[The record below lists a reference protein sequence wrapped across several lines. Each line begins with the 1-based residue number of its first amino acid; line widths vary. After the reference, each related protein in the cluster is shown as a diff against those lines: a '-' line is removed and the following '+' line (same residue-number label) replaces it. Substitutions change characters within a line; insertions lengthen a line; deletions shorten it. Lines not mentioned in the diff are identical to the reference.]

1 MISKRLIGLNENQM
15 QLIFKS
21 DKILSLIIVVSS
33 CAWGLYWLP
42 LRSIEQSGIVGSWS
56 IVLVNACPLLILVP
70 LIFFNL
76 DKIKK
81 YPKPIFFAGIMIGA
95 AFTFY
100 ANGLVETS
108 VIRATL
114 LFYLS
119 PIWSTIIGIIWL
131 NERLTIARV
140 ISIIVALIG
149 IIFLLYDF
157 RDQETVI
164 LNFGDFSSIL
174 SGLFWALG
182 ASILKKWS
190 NLPIIPL
197 TAIVYFSTTSLSIL
211 LAIVVYK
218 APIPSLA
225 LIGQNFPIAFIWSVI
240 VLLPSFCIIFR
251 ISQILFPGRVGIL
264 MMSEVAVAVIS
275 AKILLPEEQM
285 VILQWIGALAILLAG
300 VVEIIFG
307 FSKKNT

>member
-1 MISKRLIGLNENQM
+1 M

-56 IVLVNACPLLILVP
+56 IVLVNACPLIILVP

-76 DKIKK
+76 DKLKK
-81 YPKPIFFAGIMIGA
+81 YPKPILFAGIMIGA

-100 ANGLVETS
+100 ANGLVQTS

-149 IIFLLYDF
+149 LILLLYDF
-157 RDQETVI
+157 RNQETAM

-190 NLPIIPL
+190 KLPIIPL

-211 LAIVVYK
+211 LAIIVYK

-225 LIGQNFPIAFIWSVI
+225 LIGQNFNTAFIWSVI

-285 VILQWIGALAILLAG
+285 VILQWIGASAILLAG

-307 FSKKNT
+307 YSKKVT

>member
-1 MISKRLIGLNENQM
+1 M

-56 IVLVNACPLLILVP
+56 LVFVNACPLIILVP

-76 DKIKK
+76 DKLKK

-100 ANGLVETS
+100 ANGLVQTS

-149 IIFLLYDF
+149 LILLLYDF
-157 RDQETVI
+157 RNQETVM

-190 NLPIIPL
+190 KLPIIPL

-211 LAIVVYK
+211 LAIIVYK

-225 LIGQNFPIAFIWSVI
+225 LIGQNFSTAFIWSVI

-285 VILQWIGALAILLAG
+285 VILQWIGASAILLAG

-307 FSKKNT
+307 YSKKVT

>member
-1 MISKRLIGLNENQM
+1 M

-21 DKILSLIIVVSS
+21 DKILSLIILVSS

-76 DKIKK
+76 DKLKK

-190 NLPIIPL
+190 KLPIIPL

-211 LAIVVYK
+211 LAVVVYK

-285 VILQWIGALAILLAG
+285 VVLQWIGALAILLAG

>member
-1 MISKRLIGLNENQM
+1 M

-56 IVLVNACPLLILVP
+56 IVLVNACPLIILVP

-76 DKIKK
+76 DKFKK
-81 YPKPIFFAGIMIGA
+81 YPQPILFAGIMIGA

-100 ANGLVETS
+100 ANGLVQTS

-149 IIFLLYDF
+149 LILLLYDF
-157 RDQETVI
+157 RNQETVM

-190 NLPIIPL
+190 KLPIIPL

-211 LAIVVYK
+211 LAIIVYK

-225 LIGQNFPIAFIWSVI
+225 LIGQNFSTAFIWSVI

-285 VILQWIGALAILLAG
+285 VILQWIGASAILLAG

-307 FSKKNT
+307 YSKKVT

>member
-1 MISKRLIGLNENQM
+1 M

-42 LRSIEQSGIVGSWS
+42 LRSIEQSGIAGSWS
-56 IVLVNACPLLILVP
+56 IVLVNACPLIILVP

-76 DKIKK
+76 DKLKK
-81 YPKPIFFAGIMIGA
+81 YPKPILFAGIMIGA

-100 ANGLVETS
+100 ANGLVQTS

-140 ISIIVALIG
+140 VSIIVALIG
-149 IIFLLYDF
+149 LILLLYDF
-157 RDQETVI
+157 RNKETVI

-190 NLPIIPL
+190 KLPIIPL

-211 LAIVVYK
+211 LATIVYK

-225 LIGQNFPIAFIWSVI
+225 IIGQNFSTAFIWSVI

-285 VILQWIGALAILLAG
+285 VILQWIGASAILLAG

-307 FSKKNT
+307 YSKKTN

>member
-1 MISKRLIGLNENQM
+1 M

-76 DKIKK
+76 DKLKK

-285 VILQWIGALAILLAG
+285 VVLQWIGALAILLAG

>member
-1 MISKRLIGLNENQM
+1 M

-42 LRSIEQSGIVGSWS
+42 LRSIEQSGIAGSWS
-56 IVLVNACPLLILVP
+56 IVLVNACPLIILVP

-76 DKIKK
+76 DKLKK
-81 YPKPIFFAGIMIGA
+81 YPKPILFAGIMIGA

-100 ANGLVETS
+100 ANGLVQTS

-149 IIFLLYDF
+149 LILLLYDF
-157 RDQETVI
+157 RNQETAM

-190 NLPIIPL
+190 KLPIIPL

-211 LAIVVYK
+211 LATIVYK

-225 LIGQNFPIAFIWSVI
+225 LIGQNFSTAFIWSVI

-285 VILQWIGALAILLAG
+285 VILQWIGASAILLAG

-307 FSKKNT
+307 YSKKVT

>member
-1 MISKRLIGLNENQM
+1 M

-56 IVLVNACPLLILVP
+56 IVLVNACPLIILVP

-76 DKIKK
+76 DKFKK
-81 YPKPIFFAGIMIGA
+81 YPKPILFAGIMIGA

-100 ANGLVETS
+100 ANGLVQTS

-149 IIFLLYDF
+149 LILLLYDF
-157 RDQETVI
+157 RNQETAM

-190 NLPIIPL
+190 KLPIIPL

-211 LAIVVYK
+211 LAIIVYK

-225 LIGQNFPIAFIWSVI
+225 LIGQNFSTAFIWSVI

-275 AKILLPEEQM
+275 AKILLPQEQM
-285 VILQWIGALAILLAG
+285 VILQWIGASAILLAG

-307 FSKKNT
+307 YSKKVI

>member
-1 MISKRLIGLNENQM
+1 M

-56 IVLVNACPLLILVP
+56 IVLVNACPLIILVP

-76 DKIKK
+76 DKFKK
-81 YPKPIFFAGIMIGA
+81 YPKPILFAGIMIGA

-100 ANGLVETS
+100 ANGLVQTS

-149 IIFLLYDF
+149 LILLLYDF
-157 RDQETVI
+157 RNQETAM

-190 NLPIIPL
+190 KLPIIPL

-211 LAIVVYK
+211 LAIIVYK

-225 LIGQNFPIAFIWSVI
+225 LIGQNFSTAFIWSVI

-275 AKILLPEEQM
+275 AKVLLPEEQM
-285 VILQWIGALAILLAG
+285 VILQWIGASAILLAG

-307 FSKKNT
+307 YSKKVT

>member
-1 MISKRLIGLNENQM
+1 M

-56 IVLVNACPLLILVP
+56 IVLVNACPLLILIP

-76 DKIKK
+76 DKLKK

-149 IIFLLYDF
+149 LIFLLYDF
-157 RDQETVI
+157 RNQETAM

-190 NLPIIPL
+190 KLPIIPL

-211 LAIVVYK
+211 LALVVYK

-225 LIGQNFPIAFIWSVI
+225 LIGQNFSTAFIWSVI

>member
-1 MISKRLIGLNENQM
+1 M

-56 IVLVNACPLLILVP
+56 IVLVNACPLIILVP

-76 DKIKK
+76 DKFKK
-81 YPKPIFFAGIMIGA
+81 YPQPILFAGIMIGA

-100 ANGLVETS
+100 ANGLVQTS

-149 IIFLLYDF
+149 LILLLYDF
-157 RDQETVI
+157 RNQETAM

-190 NLPIIPL
+190 KLPIIPL

-211 LAIVVYK
+211 LAIIVYK

-225 LIGQNFPIAFIWSVI
+225 LIGQNFSTAFIWSVI

-285 VILQWIGALAILLAG
+285 VILQWIGASAILLAG

-307 FSKKNT
+307 YSKKVT

>member
-1 MISKRLIGLNENQM
+1 M

-56 IVLVNACPLLILVP
+56 IVLVNACPLIILVP

-76 DKIKK
+76 DKLKK
-81 YPKPIFFAGIMIGA
+81 YPKPILFAGIMIGA

-100 ANGLVETS
+100 ANGLVQTS

-149 IIFLLYDF
+149 LTLLLYDF
-157 RDQETVI
+157 RNQETAM

-197 TAIVYFSTTSLSIL
+197 TAVVYFSTTSLSTL
-211 LAIVVYK
+211 LAIIVYK

-225 LIGQNFPIAFIWSVI
+225 LIGQNFSTAFIWSVI

-285 VILQWIGALAILLAG
+285 VILQWIGASAILLAG

-307 FSKKNT
+307 YSKKVT

>member
-1 MISKRLIGLNENQM
+1 M

-76 DKIKK
+76 DKLKK

-190 NLPIIPL
+190 NLPIISL

-211 LAIVVYK
+211 LAVVVYK

-285 VILQWIGALAILLAG
+285 VVLQWIGALAILLAG

>member
-1 MISKRLIGLNENQM
+1 M

-56 IVLVNACPLLILVP
+56 IVLVNACPLIILVP

-76 DKIKK
+76 DKFKK
-81 YPKPIFFAGIMIGA
+81 YPKPILFAGIMIGA

-100 ANGLVETS
+100 ANGLVQTS

-149 IIFLLYDF
+149 LILLLYDF
-157 RDQETVI
+157 RNQETAM

-190 NLPIIPL
+190 KLPIIPL

-211 LAIVVYK
+211 LAIIVYK
-218 APIPSLA
+218 APIPSLV
-225 LIGQNFPIAFIWSVI
+225 LIGQNFSTAFIWSVI

-285 VILQWIGALAILLAG
+285 VILQWIGASAILLAG

-307 FSKKNT
+307 YSKKVT

>member
-1 MISKRLIGLNENQM
+1 M

-56 IVLVNACPLLILVP
+56 IVLVNACPLIILVP

-76 DKIKK
+76 DKLKK

-100 ANGLVETS
+100 ANGLVQTS

-149 IIFLLYDF
+149 LILLLYDF
-157 RDQETVI
+157 RNQETAM

-197 TAIVYFSTTSLSIL
+197 TAIVYFSTTSISIL

>member
-1 MISKRLIGLNENQM
+1 M

-56 IVLVNACPLLILVP
+56 IVLVNACPLIILVP

-76 DKIKK
+76 DKLKK
-81 YPKPIFFAGIMIGA
+81 YPKPILFAGIMIGA

-100 ANGLVETS
+100 ANGLVQTS

-149 IIFLLYDF
+149 LILLLYDF
-157 RDQETVI
+157 RNQETVM

-190 NLPIIPL
+190 KLPIIPL

-211 LAIVVYK
+211 LAIIVYK
-218 APIPSLA
+218 APIPSLG
-225 LIGQNFPIAFIWSVI
+225 LIGENFSTAFIWSVI

-285 VILQWIGALAILLAG
+285 VILQWIGASAILLAG

-307 FSKKNT
+307 YSKKVT

>member
-1 MISKRLIGLNENQM
+1 M

-285 VILQWIGALAILLAG
+285 VVLQWIGALAILLAG

>member
-1 MISKRLIGLNENQM
+1 M

-56 IVLVNACPLLILVP
+56 IVLVNACPLIILVP

-76 DKIKK
+76 DKFKK
-81 YPKPIFFAGIMIGA
+81 YPKPILFAGIMIGA

-100 ANGLVETS
+100 ANGLVQTS

-149 IIFLLYDF
+149 LILLLYDF
-157 RDQETVI
+157 RNQETAM

-190 NLPIIPL
+190 KLPIIPL

-211 LAIVVYK
+211 LAIIVYK

-225 LIGQNFPIAFIWSVI
+225 LIGQNFSTAFIWSVI

-285 VILQWIGALAILLAG
+285 VILQWIGASAILLAG

-307 FSKKNT
+307 YSKEVT

>member
-1 MISKRLIGLNENQM
+1 MHIV
-15 QLIFKS
+15 FKS
-21 DKILSLIIVVSS
+21 DKILSFIIVVSS

-42 LRSIEQSGIVGSWS
+42 LRSIEEAGIVGSWS
-56 IVLVNACPLLILVP
+56 IVFVNACPLLILVP
-70 LIFFNL
+70 LLLFNL
-76 DKIKK
+76 DQLKI
-81 YPKPIFFAGIMIGA
+81 YPKPIFFSGFMIGA

-131 NERLTIARV
+131 KERLTIARV
-140 ISIIVALIG
+140 ISIIIALLG
-149 IIFLLYDF
+149 LIFLLYNFDN
-157 RDQETVI
+157 QENKA
-164 LNFGDFSSIL
+164 LNFGDFSSVL

-190 NLPIIPL
+190 KVPILSL
-197 TAIVYFSTTSLSIL
+197 TTVVYFSTSILSIL
-211 LAIVVYK
+211 LAIVVYE
-218 APIPSLA
+218 AAIPSFSLIMENFVLA
-225 LIGQNFPIAFIWSVI
+225 FTWSVI

-264 MMSEVAVAVIS
+264 MMSEVVVAVIS
-275 AKILLPEEQM
+275 AKIFLPEEQM
-285 VILQWIGALAILLAG
+285 FVLQWVGAIAILTAG
-300 VVEIIFG
+300 LIEIVFG
-307 FSKKNT
+307 YNKNNV

>member
-1 MISKRLIGLNENQM
+1 M

-76 DKIKK
+76 GKLKK

-100 ANGLVETS
+100 ANGLVQTS

-149 IIFLLYDF
+149 LILLLYDF
-157 RDQETVI
+157 RNQETAM
-164 LNFGDFSSIL
+164 LNFGEFSSIL

-190 NLPIIPL
+190 KLPIIPL

-211 LAIVVYK
+211 LAIIVYK

-225 LIGQNFPIAFIWSVI
+225 LIGQNFSTAFIWSVI

-285 VILQWIGALAILLAG
+285 VILQWIGASAILLAG

-307 FSKKNT
+307 YSKKVT

>member
-1 MISKRLIGLNENQM
+1 MNIF
-15 QLIFKS
+15 FKS
-21 DKILSLIIVVSS
+21 DKILSLIIIVSAG
-33 CAWGLYWLP
+33 AWGLYWLP
-42 LRSIEQSGIVGSWS
+42 LRSIEQAGIIGSWS
-56 IVLVNACPLLILVP
+56 IVFVNACPLIILIP
-70 LIFFNL
+70 LLLFNL
-76 DKIKK
+76 NQLKI
-81 YPKPIFFAGIMIGA
+81 YPKPILFAGIMIGS

-131 NERLTIARV
+131 NDRLTIARV
-140 ISIIVALIG
+140 ISIFVALIG
-149 IIFLLYDF
+149 LFFLLYDLN
-157 RDQETVI
+157 DQENLI
-164 LNFGDFSSIL
+164 LNFGDFSSLL

-190 NLPIIPL
+190 KVPILSL
-197 TAIVYFSTTSLSIL
+197 TTAVYLSTTILSIF
-211 LAIVVYK
+211 LALIVYK
-218 APIPSLA
+218 APFPSFSM
-225 LIGQNFPIAFIWSVI
+225 IGQNFISAFIWSVI

-264 MMSEVAVAVIS
+264 MMSEVVVAVIS

-285 VILQWIGALAILLAG
+285 LILQWIGATAIVMAG
-300 VVEIIFG
+300 LIEILFG
-307 FSKKNT
+307 YSKKK

>member
-1 MISKRLIGLNENQM
+1 M

-56 IVLVNACPLLILVP
+56 IVLVNACPLIILVP

-76 DKIKK
+76 DKLKK

-100 ANGLVETS
+100 ANGLVQTS

-149 IIFLLYDF
+149 LILLLYDF
-157 RDQETVI
+157 RNQETAM

-190 NLPIIPL
+190 KLPIIPL

-211 LAIVVYK
+211 LAIIVYK

-225 LIGQNFPIAFIWSVI
+225 LIGQNFSTAFIWSVI

-285 VILQWIGALAILLAG
+285 VILQWIGASAILLAG

-307 FSKKNT
+307 YSKKFT

>member
-1 MISKRLIGLNENQM
+1 M

-76 DKIKK
+76 DRLKK

-182 ASILKKWS
+182 ASILKRWS

>member
-1 MISKRLIGLNENQM
+1 M

-56 IVLVNACPLLILVP
+56 IVLVNACPLIILVP

-76 DKIKK
+76 DKFKK
-81 YPKPIFFAGIMIGA
+81 YPKPILFAGIMIGA

-100 ANGLVETS
+100 ANGLVQTS

-149 IIFLLYDF
+149 LILLLYDF
-157 RDQETVI
+157 RNQETAM

-190 NLPIIPL
+190 KLPIIPL

-211 LAIVVYK
+211 LAIIVYK
-218 APIPSLA
+218 APIPSIA
-225 LIGQNFPIAFIWSVI
+225 LIGQNFSTAFIWSVI

>member
-1 MISKRLIGLNENQM
+1 M

-56 IVLVNACPLLILVP
+56 IVLVNSCPLIILVP

-76 DKIKK
+76 DKLKK

-100 ANGLVETS
+100 ANGLVQTS

-149 IIFLLYDF
+149 LILLLYDF
-157 RDQETVI
+157 RNQETAM

-190 NLPIIPL
+190 KLPIIPL

-211 LAIVVYK
+211 LAIIVYK

-225 LIGQNFPIAFIWSVI
+225 LIGQNFSTAFIWSVI

-307 FSKKNT
+307 YSKKVT

>member
-1 MISKRLIGLNENQM
+1 M

-76 DKIKK
+76 DKLKK

-149 IIFLLYDF
+149 LILLLYDF
-157 RDQETVI
+157 RNQETVM

-190 NLPIIPL
+190 KLPIIPL

-211 LAIVVYK
+211 LAVVVYK

-307 FSKKNT
+307 YSKKVT

>member
-1 MISKRLIGLNENQM
+1 MCIRDR
-15 QLIFKS
+15 FKS

-56 IVLVNACPLLILVP
+56 IVLVNACPLIILVP

-76 DKIKK
+76 DKLKK

-100 ANGLVETS
+100 ANGLVQTS

-149 IIFLLYDF
+149 LILLLYDF
-157 RDQETVI
+157 RNQETVM

-190 NLPIIPL
+190 KLPIIPL

-211 LAIVVYK
+211 LAIIVYK

-225 LIGQNFPIAFIWSVI
+225 LIGQNFSTAFIWSVI

-285 VILQWIGALAILLAG
+285 VILQWIGASAILLAG

-307 FSKKNT
+307 YSKKVT

>member
-1 MISKRLIGLNENQM
+1 M

-56 IVLVNACPLLILVP
+56 IVLVNACPLIILVP

-76 DKIKK
+76 DKLTK
-81 YPKPIFFAGIMIGA
+81 YTIPILFAGIMIGA

-100 ANGLVETS
+100 ANGLVQTS

-149 IIFLLYDF
+149 LILLLYDF
-157 RDQETVI
+157 RNQETAM

-190 NLPIIPL
+190 KLPIIPL

-211 LAIVVYK
+211 LAIIVYK

-225 LIGQNFPIAFIWSVI
+225 LIGENFSTAFIWSVI

-285 VILQWIGALAILLAG
+285 VILQWIGASAILLAG

-307 FSKKNT
+307 YSKKVT

>member
-1 MISKRLIGLNENQM
+1 M

-21 DKILSLIIVVSS
+21 DRILSLIIVVSS

-56 IVLVNACPLLILVP
+56 IVLVNACPLIILVP

-76 DKIKK
+76 DKLTK
-81 YPKPIFFAGIMIGA
+81 YPKPILFAGIMIGA

-100 ANGLVETS
+100 ANGLVQTS

-149 IIFLLYDF
+149 LILLLYDF
-157 RDQETVI
+157 RNQETAM

-190 NLPIIPL
+190 KLPIIPL

-211 LAIVVYK
+211 LAIIVYK

-225 LIGQNFPIAFIWSVI
+225 LIGQNFSTAFIWSVI

-285 VILQWIGALAILLAG
+285 VILQWIGASAILLAG

-307 FSKKNT
+307 YSKKVT

>member
-1 MISKRLIGLNENQM
+1 M

-76 DKIKK
+76 DKLKK

-190 NLPIIPL
+190 KLPIIPL

-211 LAIVVYK
+211 LAVVVYK

-285 VILQWIGALAILLAG
+285 VILQWIGASAILLAG

-307 FSKKNT
+307 YSKKVT

>member
-1 MISKRLIGLNENQM
+1 M

-76 DKIKK
+76 DKLKK

-211 LAIVVYK
+211 LAVVVYK

-275 AKILLPEEQM
+275 AKILLPDEQM

>member
-1 MISKRLIGLNENQM
+1 M

-56 IVLVNACPLLILVP
+56 IVLVNACPLIILVP

-76 DKIKK
+76 DKLKK

-100 ANGLVETS
+100 ANGLVQTS

-149 IIFLLYDF
+149 LILLLYDF
-157 RDQETVI
+157 RNQETVM

-190 NLPIIPL
+190 KLPIIPL

-211 LAIVVYK
+211 LAIIVYK

-225 LIGQNFPIAFIWSVI
+225 LIGQNFSTAFIWSVI

>member
-1 MISKRLIGLNENQM
+1 M

-76 DKIKK
+76 DKLKK

-149 IIFLLYDF
+149 LIFLLYDF

-225 LIGQNFPIAFIWSVI
+225 LISQNFPIAFIWSVI

-285 VILQWIGALAILLAG
+285 VVLQWIGALAILLAG

>member
-1 MISKRLIGLNENQM
+1 M

-76 DKIKK
+76 DKLKK

-285 VILQWIGALAILLAG
+285 IILQWVGALAILLAG

>member
-1 MISKRLIGLNENQM
+1 M
-15 QLIFKS
+15 
-21 DKILSLIIVVSS
+21 VSS

-56 IVLVNACPLLILVP
+56 IVLVNACPLIILVP

-76 DKIKK
+76 DKLKK
-81 YPKPIFFAGIMIGA
+81 YPKPILFAGIMIGA

-100 ANGLVETS
+100 ANGLVQTS

-149 IIFLLYDF
+149 LILLLYDF
-157 RDQETVI
+157 RNQETAM

-190 NLPIIPL
+190 KLPIIPL

-211 LAIVVYK
+211 LDIIVYK

-225 LIGQNFPIAFIWSVI
+225 LIGQNFSTAFIWSVI

-285 VILQWIGALAILLAG
+285 VILQWIGASAILLAG

-307 FSKKNT
+307 YSKKVTLKFIRWF

>member
-1 MISKRLIGLNENQM
+1 M

-42 LRSIEQSGIVGSWS
+42 LRSIEQSGIAGSWS
-56 IVLVNACPLLILVP
+56 IVLVNACPLIILVP

-76 DKIKK
+76 DKLKK
-81 YPKPIFFAGIMIGA
+81 YPKPILFAGIMIGA

-100 ANGLVETS
+100 ANGLVQTS

-140 ISIIVALIG
+140 ISIVVALIG
-149 IIFLLYDF
+149 LILLLYDF
-157 RDQETVI
+157 RNQETTM

-190 NLPIIPL
+190 KLPIIPL

-211 LAIVVYK
+211 LATIVYK

-225 LIGQNFPIAFIWSVI
+225 LIGQNFSTAFIWSVI

-285 VILQWIGALAILLAG
+285 VILQWIGASAILLAG

-307 FSKKNT
+307 YSKKVT

>member
-1 MISKRLIGLNENQM
+1 M

-56 IVLVNACPLLILVP
+56 IVLVNACPLIILVP

-76 DKIKK
+76 DKFKK
-81 YPKPIFFAGIMIGA
+81 YPKPILFAGIMIGA

-100 ANGLVETS
+100 ANGLVQTS

-149 IIFLLYDF
+149 LILLLYDF
-157 RDQETVI
+157 RTQETVM

-190 NLPIIPL
+190 KLPIIPL

-211 LAIVVYK
+211 LAIIVYK

-225 LIGQNFPIAFIWSVI
+225 LIGQNFSTAFIWSVI

-285 VILQWIGALAILLAG
+285 VILQWIGASAILLAG

-307 FSKKNT
+307 YSKKVT